1 MSTYRT
7 LREAQALRD
16 HSNNTLRFNRTRA
29 DAGMHGPLDEEYDEE
44 YGNGAGILLWG
55 VVGAVVLW
63 IFLLLVLA

>member
-7 LREAQALRD
+7 LREAEALRD
-16 HSNNTLRFNRTRA
+16 FTKALREIHHAKTSR
-29 DAGMHGPLDEEYDEE
+29 GPLDPE

-63 IFLLLVLA
+63 IFLLLVLG

>member
-1 MSTYRT
+1 MSIYRT
-7 LREAQALRD
+7 LREAEALREYA
-16 HSNNTLRFNRTRA
+16 TPRTRKE
-29 DAGMHGPLDEEYDEE
+29 AGMHGPLDEEYDEE

>member
-7 LREAQALRD
+7 LREANVLRD
-16 HSNNTLRFNRTRA
+16 YSNTTLRFNRTRHE
-29 DAGMHGPLDEEYDEE
+29 AGMHGPLDDEYDEE
-44 YGNGAGILLWG
+44 YGNGGGILLWG